1 MKHLTLLPQ
10 RLRTWLVLLLAAFMG
25 TQSAMAQ
32 EAYVVRSTDYKTLTF
47 YYDNLKSARV
57 GATFSLNSGATVPA
71 WLKDEEAFRSYYV
84 NKVIFDY
91 SFRDARPTSTYQW
104 FYQLRQ
110 LTHIYNLDNLNT
122 SQVTTMAE
130 MFSTCNQLKIL
141 DLSSFDM
148 TRVTNTS
155 RMFYCCGDLRTIYVN
170 TSTWN
175 LSAVTTSDYMFA
187 GCNYLVGGAG
197 TAYTSS
203 HEDKTYARIDYGS
216 NSNSPGYLTTAPKDY
231 AVYTPDNHTL
241 TFYFD
246 NNRASRPG
254 TRYFL
259 NKDIIGANEP
269 LWVTDGTN
277 ASVTKVVFDSE
288 FIHSNVTT
296 THQWFYQMTSLTEI
310 QGLDNLRSSV
320 IRDMSQMFEGCG
332 LTDYD
337 FTQTHFAV
345 FNTEDMGRMFYD
357 SKFTK
362 IDLSNWNTT
371 VPGTYTMSLG
381 DVRVMFANC
390 SNLETVVLTGPAW
403 DMSTLS
409 DAPGMF
415 RDCPR
420 ITTIVTNGNWS
431 LSGVNTSDMFKG
443 CTSLV
448 GYNGTAYDPSHVHGN
463 YARFDGG
470 PTSSSPG
477 YFTYLPYAE
486 LSSDHKT
493 LTFYCDNNRPSG
505 AYLLNHGSNK
515 PGWNTYASSVE
526 KVVFHS
532 SFAHA
537 RPATTYYWFAGMQN
551 LTSIEGTEYLNTSQT
566 NNMGYMFSSCKK
578 LTTLDLSRF
587 STSKAT
593 DMLWMFGSCTNLT
606 TIYVGDGWDVS
617 NVTRHDPMF
626 SGSTKLVGAKGTTY
640 TSGTNT
646 TNKTYA
652 RIDGGTSSPGYL
664 SPAPYAVLSSSGQ
677 TLTFY
682 CDTKRSTRAGTTFYF
697 NNASD
702 QGWKAYSSYITNVR
716 FDASF
721 ATARPTDMSKWFS
734 GCYKLTTI
742 DGLENLNTSEVVN
755 MQYLFSGCSKLTSL
769 DLTPFDT
776 HKVTAMSGMFQNCS
790 SLTTIYV
797 SSAGWYIGAVT
808 SSSNMFL
815 GCTALKGGA
824 GTTYN
829 SSIIDKTY
837 ARIDYGPSS
846 SIPGYLTR
854 TLQREMY
861 AVYTESNTR
870 LTFYYDER
878 KAYRTGDVKVMDYG
892 GYHRPQWYEDGTN
905 ASVTNVVF
913 DMSFAQARPTTT
925 AFWFS
930 NMENL
935 TTITGLTFLNTSQ
948 VTSMTRMFYYCSKL
962 QSLDLSYFDTS
973 NVTNMNWMFR
983 SCGIPTSLDLSSFD
997 TGKVTSMEYMFQY
1010 YKGTEL
1016 DVSNFNTANVTS
1028 MNGMFGYCTNLT
1040 SLDLSSFNT
1049 ATVTNMAA
1057 MFSGDTKLKTI
1068 LAGTGWNTDAVTSY
1082 TDMFKGCTQLEG
1094 SAGTVFSSSHTDKE
1108 YARIDGGTSSPG
1120 YLSANGYAVL
1130 NSGTLTFYCD
1140 GLKSTRAGTIYNIP
1154 TAKEEA
1160 PGWYNSSITH
1170 VVFDPS
1176 FALARPKT
1184 GYAWFRGQTGL
1195 TDITGIQYLNTSEM
1209 TSMKYMF
1216 NRCSSLTSLDLST
1229 FNTSKVTDMMLM
1241 FFYSYNLKTLNLSGW
1256 DTNNVTIMVSM
1267 FEDCRELTTI
1277 YCEGTWKSS
1286 TNSDYMFSGCSKL
1299 KGAIDFDA
1307 DKTTA
1312 AYANPAT
1319 GYFSY
1324 RPYAVYWENVQGLYF
1339 YNDGRPDNKTGTVYY
1354 LDALGDDYPLW
1365 YVNDD
1370 ASVSHS
1376 VKSVNFDAS
1385 FVTAR
1390 PTSTKGWFSGMTN
1403 ITSISNIERLNTEYV
1418 ENMEAMFEDCT
1429 GLTTLNLGTFN
1440 TANVKNMNSMFKGC
1454 TGLTTVNVSAKW
1466 TTGNVTTSTDMFTDC
1481 SAIVGGNGTAFSSS
1495 HVDKEYAR
1503 QDVAGTPGYFSGEL
1517 PYLILSPDETTLT
1530 FYNDGLSAEKEGT
1543 KYNFTNSYGD
1553 TPAWRSEGKSPGV
1566 TKVVF
1571 DSSFA
1576 TVRPQWVNSWFSG
1589 MTNLTTIEG
1598 MEYFNFSETR
1608 RFNNLFS
1615 NCSSLTEIDLSHFTP
1630 GTGCAMGQMFYG
1642 CTNLKTIVVASN
1654 WTLNIVSN
1662 GDNMFGGCSSLV
1674 GGKGTVCDGTNNI
1687 GRTYACIDSGTSAP
1701 GYLTDGSRV
1710 QYYAYDASTNTMT
1723 YYYDRFYAQREAEL
1737 GVGSVV
1743 TENEQAWDSYY
1754 WVQDCQNVQTIV
1766 FDESFKDAG
1775 VYTLSDG
1782 RLDQYIFG
1790 QELTSVVGLGN
1801 INLNGVTSLKFMFY
1815 DCPNLTSIDL
1825 SGLDLSG
1832 ITDMSYMFDGCTSLQ
1847 NITLDENF
1855 TTENVT
1861 NMSYMLSNGCTPAV
1875 IDAIT
1880 HHEGFTTANVTSM
1893 SGMFQNNYGISGLN
1907 LEMFNTANVTNM
1919 SNMFNGCSSLETI
1932 TVGPDWTTE
1941 AVTSST
1947 NMFAGCTQ
1955 LVGGDG
1961 TAFSSSHVDAAYAH
1975 IDVATANPG
1984 YLTGVKYPPYVVLDD
1999 VSCVMTF
2006 YADGKQAEK
2015 VGTMYNLPNE
2025 IAQPEWTD
2033 EYLNI
2038 KKVVFDPSF
2047 ITVRPTN
2054 LFYWF
2059 NGLTNLEE
2067 IEGLE
2072 NLITSEV
2079 TNMQSLFQ
2087 NCQSLT
2093 TLDLSTFDTQN
2104 VTDMSYMFWGC
2115 RNLQHIY
2122 VGSGWTTE
2130 DVNTGVGMFNECFVL
2145 EGSAGTVYD
2154 AATHGGEVEV
2164 RQFAHVDGGENNPGL
2179 LSGKPEGYAVYDSN
2193 AKTLT
2198 FYYDGMKLVR
2208 SNVYDLNEGTD
2219 APGWVANSTA
2229 SPLTNATRAVIDPSF
2244 AEARPTST
2252 CGWFNLY
2259 YLQEIE
2265 GIEYLNTS
2273 EVTIMN
2279 AMFARSAIP
2288 NIDLSHFDTRKVTS
2302 MRYMFW
2308 GAHNL
2313 TTLDL
2318 SSFNTENVT
2327 DMRSMFA
2334 GYDSSHTN
2342 NLTTIYVGPGWST
2355 EQVTTANSANMFIN
2369 CPSLVGEAGTTYDA
2383 EHVDK
2388 AYAHIDGGTDNPGY
2402 LSIKPTPY
2410 AVYDDATL
2418 TLTFYNDSK
2427 SDEKEG
2433 TVYYLNEGS
2442 EQPEWYGRTLSEKV
2456 VFDSSFASAR
2466 PTTTAYWFYSM
2477 SNLTSI
2483 EGIENLNTSDVTSM
2497 RYMFANCTTLPALDL
2512 SSFNTENVTDMC
2524 SMFAACW
2531 VLESLDIRNFN
2542 TSKVRDMHYMFF
2554 SCAALT
2560 TLDLSSFSTPELVAT
2575 KQMFYACWELTTVYV
2590 GDGWSMAK
2598 VTDSAYREQMFI
2610 GAAKLRGGQGT
2621 EWVDNYEDASFED
2634 YIYAHIDGGAD
2645 NPGYFTAAP
2654 EPYVVFDG
2662 TSTLTFYCDNQR
2674 DMRTGTIYDL
2684 NEGSTDPAWSVGSGI
2699 NGQVKT
2705 VVFDPSFANARPTTT
2720 FRWFLGYTAL
2730 TKIEGIEN
2738 LNTSEVTTMREM
2750 FNVCSSL
2757 PSVDLSHFDTRKV
2770 QSFQGMF
2777 QRCAAMTKI
2786 DVSSFDTQA
2795 ATVISGMFY
2804 NCKHI
2809 TSLDLSNFNTSKVND
2824 MMMMFR
2830 GCTALTTIYV
2840 GDGWST
2846 AGVVA
2851 NGSYYMFK
2859 DCSALVGE
2867 AGTTYDAD
2875 HVDKTYAHIDGGTDN
2890 PGYFTEKHEPYV
2902 CLDGETLKFYCDGKV
2917 EERIELLGHAWSLNE
2932 GTTTP
2937 DWYTW
2942 RDDIKGVVFDAS
2954 FATAR
2959 PTSTAWWFARMKNLT
2974 KIEGM
2979 ENLNTSEVTTMRGM
2993 FCITSLTTLDLT
3005 SLNTANV
3012 TDMNRMFAGYSNV
3025 EPNYLSVIYVGEGW
3039 NTDNV
3044 TDSSYM
3050 FAFCPD
3056 LVGGAGT
3063 TYDAAHVDA
3072 SYAHIDGGTDNPGYL
3087 SEKHEPYAVGIEED
3101 GTLTFYC
3108 DGKADEKE
3116 GTVYSLPEGGI
3127 PPGYNASGFT
3137 KAVFDAS
3144 FASARPTSTRNWFL
3158 ACSSVTEI
3166 EGLEYLNTSE
3176 VTDMYCMFAGCAS
3189 LASLD
3194 LSHFNTAKVTDMRD
3208 MFNICSSLKTI
3219 YVGDGWST
3227 AALTMPELNM
3237 FNGCT
3242 SLVGG
3247 AGTTYDAAHVDA
3259 SYAHID
3265 GGTDNPGYFTEK
3277 PAFLR
3282 GDVNGDGSVTIADVT
3297 ALVNII
3303 LGKSAAPAS
3312 GVADVN
3318 EDGGVTIADVTA
3330 LVNIILGKN

>member
-10 RLRTWLVLLLAAFMG
+10 RFRTWLVLLLAAFMG
-25 TQSAMAQ
+25 TQSVMAQ
-32 EAYVVRSTDYKTLTF
+32 EAYVVRSTDNKSLTF
-47 YYDNLKSARV
+47 YYDNLKNSRSGSV
-57 GATFSLNSGATVPA
+57 FSLNTGENTPA
-71 WLKDEEAFRSYYV
+71 WLTNAEVSKTGDV
-84 NKVIFDY
+84 KTVTFDY
-91 SFRDARPTSTYQW
+91 SFRNASPTSTYAW
-104 FYQLRQ
+104 FRRLYKLE
-110 LTHIYNLDNLNT
+110 HIYNLDNLNT
-122 SQVTTMAE
+122 SEVTTMSS
-130 MFSTCNQLKIL
+130 MFESCARLKVL
-141 DLSSFDM
+141 DLSSFN
-148 TRVTNTS
+148 TSKVTNTKL
-155 RMFYCCGDLRTIYVN
+155 MFSGCSYLMTIYVS

-175 LSAVTTSDYMFA
+175 MSSVTNSSAMFSGCSFIKGGHGTTYNASI
-187 GCNYLVGGAG
+187 V
-197 TAYTSS
+197 
-203 HEDKTYARIDYGS
+203 DKTYARIDTGAGTLY
-216 NSNSPGYLTTAPKDY
+216 PGYLTTADPSY

-241 TFYFD
+241 TFYYDD
-246 NNRASRPG
+246 NKSSRPG
-254 TRYFL
+254 IKYLL
-259 NKDIIGANEP
+259 NKNYDEP

-277 ASVTKVVFDSE
+277 ANVTKVVLDSE
-288 FIHSNVTT
+288 FTRSNVTST
-296 THQWFYQMTSLTEI
+296 YKWFYQMANLASIEGLNNLNSNALT
-310 QGLDNLRSSV
+310 N
-320 IRDMSQMFEGCG
+320 MSQMFQECG

-337 FTQTHFAV
+337 FSQLTWPV
-345 FNTEDMGRMFYD
+345 FNVTDMSSMFYG

-362 IDLSNWNTT
+362 IDLSGWNTT
-371 VPGTYTMSLG
+371 VPGTFTVALEQMRS
-381 DVRVMFANC
+381 MFYGC
-390 SNLETVVLTGPAW
+390 PNLETVILTGPAW
-403 DMSTLS
+403 DTSNV
-409 DAPGMF
+409 DAMPYLF
-415 RDCPR
+415 ANCSRL
-420 ITTIVTNGNWS
+420 TTIVVDGGW
-431 LSGVNTSDMFKG
+431 NTSKVSIDADMFNG

-448 GYNGTAYDPSHVHGN
+448 GYNGTEYDASHTGRE

-470 PTSSSPG
+470 TSSPG
-477 YFTYLPYAE
+477 YFTYAPYAV
-486 LSSDHKT
+486 LSSDHKA
-493 LTFYCDNNRPSG
+493 LTFYCDNNRPTG
-505 AYLLNHGSNK
+505 AYLLNYGSNK
-515 PGWNTYASSVE
+515 PGWYTYASSVE

-551 LTSIEGTEYLNTSQT
+551 LASIEGTEYLNTSQT

-578 LTTLDLSRF
+578 LATLDLSRF
-587 STSKAT
+587 STSKVT

-721 ATARPTDMSKWFS
+721 ATVRPTDMSKWFS

-755 MQYLFSGCSKLTSL
+755 MQYLFSGCSKLTTL

-837 ARIDYGPSS
+837 ARIDLGPSTAQ
-846 SIPGYLTR
+846 PGYLTR

-878 KAYRTGDVKVMDYG
+878 KAYRTGDVKVMDSG

-905 ASVTNVVF
+905 ANVTNVVF

-930 NMENL
+930 NMKNL

-948 VTSMTRMFYYCSKL
+948 VTSMTQMFYYCSKL
-962 QSLDLSYFDTS
+962 QSLDLSHFDTS

-1049 ATVTNMAA
+1049 ATVTKMAA

-1068 LAGTGWNTDAVTSY
+1068 YAGTGWNTDAVTSY
-1082 TDMFKGCTQLEG
+1082 TDMFNGCTQLKG

-1140 GLKSTRAGTIYNIP
+1140 GLKSTRAGTIYTIP

-1160 PGWYNSSITH
+1160 PGWYGSSITH

-1184 GYAWFRGQTGL
+1184 GYAWFCGQMRL
-1195 TDITGIQYLNTSEM
+1195 LDITGLQYLNTSEM
-1209 TSMKYMF
+1209 TSMKKMF
-1216 NRCSSLTSLDLST
+1216 DHCSKLTHLDLHT

-1241 FFYSYNLKTLNLSGW
+1241 FCNSYNLKTLNLDDW
-1256 DTNNVTIMVSM
+1256 DTSNVTTMVSM
-1267 FEDCRELTTI
+1267 FEFCSALTAI
-1277 YCEGTWKSS
+1277 YCEQTWKAS
-1286 TNSDYMFSGCSKL
+1286 TNSTYMFSGCNKL
-1299 KGAIDFDA
+1299 KGAIDYDA
-1307 DKTTA
+1307 NKTTA
-1312 AYANPAT
+1312 AYANPTT
-1319 GYFSY
+1319 GYFSH
-1324 RPYAVYWENVQGLYF
+1324 RPYAWFTNTNSLYF
-1339 YNDGRPDNKTGTVYY
+1339 YNDGNPGNKSGTVYY
-1354 LDALGDDYPLW
+1354 LNDGDETPSW
-1365 YVNDD
+1365 YNEVS
-1370 ASVSHS
+1370 ASITSVS
-1376 VKSVNFDAS
+1376 FDAS

-1403 ITSISNIERLNTEYV
+1403 ITNISNIERLNTEYV
-1418 ENMEAMFEDCT
+1418 ENMEAMFEGCT

-1440 TANVKNMNSMFKGC
+1440 TANVKNMDSMFKGC
-1454 TGLTTVNVSAKW
+1454 TNLTTVNVSGKW
-1466 TTGNVTTSTDMFTDC
+1466 TTDNVTTSTDMFTDC

-1503 QDVAGTPGYFSGEL
+1503 QDVEGTPGYFSGEL
-1517 PYLILSPDETTLT
+1517 PYLILSPDGTTLT
-1530 FYNDGLSAEKEGT
+1530 FYNDGLSAEKAGT
-1543 KYNFTNSYGD
+1543 KYNFTNDYTD

-1642 CTNLKTIVVASN
+1642 CTNLKTIVVAGDWPDN
-1654 WTLNIVSN
+1654 AN
-1662 GDNMFGGCSSLV
+1662 GAVANMFTGCTSLV
-1674 GGKGTVCDGTNNI
+1674 GGKGTVYDPANVNQNGYDYS
-1687 GRTYACIDSGTSAP
+1687 YARIDRGTSAP

-1710 QYYAYDASTNTMT
+1710 QYYAYEASTNTMT

-1737 GVGSVV
+1737 GEGSVV

-1754 WVQDCQNVQTIV
+1754 WVQDCQHVKTIV

-1861 NMSYMLSNGCTPAV
+1861 NMSRMLANGCTPAV

-1880 HHEGFTTANVTSM
+1880 HHEGFTTANVTNM

-1907 LEMFNTANVTNM
+1907 LEMFNTANVTDM

-1947 NMFAGCTQ
+1947 NMFLGCTAI
-1955 LVGGDG
+1955 VGGDG

-1984 YLTGVKYPPYVVLDD
+1984 YLTGVKYPPYVVFDD
-1999 VSCVMTF
+1999 VSGVMAF
-2006 YADGKQAEK
+2006 YADGKQTEK
-2015 VGTMYNLPNE
+2015 VGTMYNLPE
-2025 IAQPEWTD
+2025 AQTNPEWMSGD
-2033 EYLNI
+2033 I
-2038 KKVVFDPSF
+2038 IIRKVVFDPSF
-2047 ITVRPTN
+2047 ITVRPTS
-2054 LFYWF
+2054 LFCWF
-2059 NGLTNLEE
+2059 NGKTSLEE

-2072 NLITSEV
+2072 NLITSKV

-2104 VTDMSYMFWGC
+2104 VTDMYCMFWGC

-2130 DVNTGVGMFNECFVL
+2130 GVRNGVGMFNECFVL

-2198 FYYDGMKLVR
+2198 FYYDGQKLVR

-2219 APGWVANSTA
+2219 QPGWVAYSTA

-2259 YLQEIE
+2259 YLQKIE

-2279 AMFARSAIP
+2279 AMFARSAIQ

-2302 MRYMFW
+2302 MRNMFW

-2334 GYDSSHTN
+2334 GYDSDAHTN
-2342 NLTTIYVGPGWST
+2342 NLTTIYVGPGWNT
-2355 EQVTTANSANMFIN
+2355 DNVTTANSANMFNN

-2383 EHVDK
+2383 SHVDK
-2388 AYAHIDGGTDNPGY
+2388 TYAHIDGGSDNPGY

-2410 AVYDDATL
+2410 AVYAGT

-2427 SDEKEG
+2427 ADEKEG

-2442 EQPEWYGRTLSEKV
+2442 EKPEWYGRTLSEKV

-2477 SNLTSI
+2477 SNLTTI

-2512 SSFNTENVTDMC
+2512 SSFNTANVTDMC
-2524 SMFAACW
+2524 GMFAACW
-2531 VLESLDIRNFN
+2531 VLNSLDIRNFN

-2634 YIYAHIDGGAD
+2634 YIYAHIDGGTD

-2662 TSTLTFYCDNQR
+2662 TSTLTFYFDNQR

-2720 FRWFLGYTAL
+2720 FRWFLGHTAL

-2750 FNVCSSL
+2750 FNACSSL

-2770 QSFQGMF
+2770 QNFYGMF

-2795 ATVISGMFY
+2795 ATIISGMF
-2804 NCKHI
+2804 NRCSQI
-2809 TSLDLSNFNTSKVND
+2809 TTLDLSSFNTRKVTD
-2824 MMMMFR
+2824 MLQMFR

-2851 NGSYYMFK
+2851 SGSSNMFLE
-2859 DCSALVGE
+2859 CSALVGGN
-2867 AGTTYDAD
+2867 GTTYDPE
-2875 HVDKTYAHIDGGTDN
+2875 HLDKTYAIIDGGISN
-2890 PGYFTEKHEPYV
+2890 PGYFT
-2902 CLDGETLKFYCDGKV
+2902 
-2917 EERIELLGHAWSLNE
+2917 A
-2932 GTTTP
+2932 
-2937 DWYTW
+2937 
-2942 RDDIKGVVFDAS
+2942 
-2954 FATAR
+2954 
-2959 PTSTAWWFARMKNLT
+2959 
-2974 KIEGM
+2974 
-2979 ENLNTSEVTTMRGM
+2979 
-2993 FCITSLTTLDLT
+2993 
-3005 SLNTANV
+3005 
-3012 TDMNRMFAGYSNV
+3012 
-3025 EPNYLSVIYVGEGW
+3025 
-3039 NTDNV
+3039 
-3044 TDSSYM
+3044 
-3050 FAFCPD
+3050 
-3056 LVGGAGT
+3056 
-3063 TYDAAHVDA
+3063 
-3072 SYAHIDGGTDNPGYL
+3072 
-3087 SEKHEPYAVGIEED
+3087 
-3101 GTLTFYC
+3101 
-3108 DGKADEKE
+3108 
-3116 GTVYSLPEGGI
+3116 
-3127 PPGYNASGFT
+3127 
-3137 KAVFDAS
+3137 
-3144 FASARPTSTRNWFL
+3144 
-3158 ACSSVTEI
+3158 
-3166 EGLEYLNTSE
+3166 
-3176 VTDMYCMFAGCAS
+3176 
-3189 LASLD
+3189 
-3194 LSHFNTAKVTDMRD
+3194 
-3208 MFNICSSLKTI
+3208 
-3219 YVGDGWST
+3219 
-3227 AALTMPELNM
+3227 
-3237 FNGCT
+3237 
-3242 SLVGG
+3242 
-3247 AGTTYDAAHVDA
+3247 
-3259 SYAHID
+3259 
-3265 GGTDNPGYFTEK
+3265 K

-3282 GDVNGDGSVTIADVT
+3282 GDVNKDGSITIADVT

-3303 LGKSAAPAS
+3303 LGKTTDYESRL
-3312 GVADVN
+3312 ADVN
-3318 EDGGVTIADVTA
+3318 TDGSITIADVTA